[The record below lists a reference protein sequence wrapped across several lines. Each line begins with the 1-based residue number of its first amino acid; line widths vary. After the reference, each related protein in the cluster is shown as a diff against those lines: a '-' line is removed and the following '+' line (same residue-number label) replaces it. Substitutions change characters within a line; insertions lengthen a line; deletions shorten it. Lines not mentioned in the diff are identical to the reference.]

1 MRLWI
6 KLAAAGLV
14 LLAGVLGVVYQAT
27 SQLLAGAVTRQLQTR
42 GTELAGPLS
51 AALIAPLVLKDFA
64 TVQAVIDS
72 ATETGHLRS
81 LRLTDMRGRV
91 VAYSG
96 GLVVQNEP
104 LLGMP
109 YRDSHGQLWM
119 NFHTPLTAAG
129 QPLGEL
135 RYALSAEALSDN
147 LAELRRHLFKISAL
161 TVLVFGAL
169 VVLGSHRLTAPL
181 RRLTAAAR
189 QMQLGHYEVALA
201 PGGRDEIGQ
210 LSTSLAALRDAI
222 RERIGQLGLARDAA
236 ESANRAKSAFLANTS
251 HELRTP
257 LNGLLGMA
265 RLAQQPELDPERRSA
280 YLDLVV
286 DSAQSLA
293 DILSDTL
300 DLARIEAGKLVLTPQ
315 AFEPRQLLQ
324 RVVSAYRLLA
334 DGAGL
339 QLTLCVADAVPEVV
353 LGDALRVRQIA
364 SNFLANA
371 LKFTEQGRIT
381 VRLRR
386 EQDDRLRLSVQDT
399 GLGISPALAARL
411 FTPFTQADD
420 SSTRRHGGTGLGLAI
435 CRELAQRMGGE
446 VGVNSQ
452 PGLGSEFWALLQLPA
467 CAAPQVS
474 PVSVPAAAEVA
485 VLHGARVLLVEDN
498 PVNRVLACALLERW
512 GMQVTEAHDGQQAIT
527 AVQQAEDAGTPFA
540 VVLMDVQMPVMD
552 GHAATRA
559 LRTRHSASALPI
571 IALTAAALLS
581 ERDSALA
588 AGMNDFLTKPLD
600 ANNLRAVLCRHL
612 GAAAAEPLAPLAP
625 PATTE
630 LTPG

>member
-51 AALIAPLVLKDFA
+51 AALIAPLMLQDFA

-96 GLVVQNEP
+96 GLVVQNER
-104 LLGMP
+104 LLAMP
-109 YRDSHGQLWM
+109 YRDTHGQLWM
-119 NFHTPLTAAG
+119 NFHTALTVAG
-129 QPLGEL
+129 QPFGEL
-135 RYALSAEALSDN
+135 RYALSADALSDN
-147 LAELRRHLFKISAL
+147 LAELRSHLLKISVL
-161 TVLVFGAL
+161 TVAVFGAL
-169 VVLGSHRLTAPL
+169 VVLGSRWLTAPL

-189 QMQLGHYEVALA
+189 QMQHGHYEVTL
-201 PGGRDEIGQ
+201 PLGGRDEIGQ
-210 LSTSLAALRDAI
+210 LSTSLSALRDAI
-222 RERIGQLGLARDAA
+222 RDRISQLGSARDAA

-265 RLAQQPELDPERRSA
+265 RLAQQPDLDPERRRA

-286 DSAQSLA
+286 ESAQSLA

-300 DLARIEAGKLVLTPQ
+300 DLARIEAGKLALIPQ

-334 DGAGL
+334 DSAGL
-339 QLTLCVADAVPEVV
+339 QLELYVNDAVPEVV
-353 LGDALRVRQIA
+353 LGDALRVRQIL

-381 VRLRR
+381 VRLQR
-386 EQDDRLRLSVQDT
+386 EPDDRLRLSVQDT

-411 FTPFTQADD
+411 FTPFTQADE
-420 SSTRRHGGTGLGLAI
+420 SSTRRYGGTGLGLSI
-435 CRELAQRMGGE
+435 CRELAQRMGGD
-446 VGVNSQ
+446 VGVHSQ
-452 PGLGSEFWALLQLPA
+452 PGQGSEFWALLQLPA
-467 CAAPQVS
+467 CTAPLAN
-474 PVSVPAAAEVA
+474 PAPAPAAADVA
-485 VLHGARVLLVEDN
+485 ALRGARVLLVEDN
-498 PVNRVLACALLERW
+498 PVNRVLATALLERW

-527 AVQQAEDAGTPFA
+527 AVQQAEDEGAPFA
-540 VVLMDVQMPVMD
+540 IVLMDVQMPGMD
-552 GHAATRA
+552 GHTATRA
-559 LRTRHSASALPI
+559 LRRRYSDIELPI

-581 ERDSALA
+581 ERDSALE
-588 AGMNDFLTKPLD
+588 AGMNYFLTKPLD
-600 ANNLRAVLCRHL
+600 ANSLQTVLCRQL
-612 GAAAAEPLAPLAP
+612 CN
-625 PATTE
+625 PAQRSR
-630 LTPG
+630 

>member
-51 AALIAPLVLKDFA
+51 AALIAPLKLQDFA

-96 GLVVQNEP
+96 GLVVQNER
-104 LLGMP
+104 LLAMP
-109 YRDSHGQLWM
+109 YRDTHGQLWM
-119 NFHTPLTAAG
+119 NFHTALTVAG
-129 QPLGEL
+129 QPFGEL
-135 RYALSAEALSDN
+135 RYALSADALSDN
-147 LAELRRHLFKISAL
+147 LAELRSHLLKISVL
-161 TVLVFGAL
+161 TVAVFGAL
-169 VVLGSHRLTAPL
+169 VVLGSRWLTAPL

-189 QMQLGHYEVALA
+189 QMQHGHYEVTL
-201 PGGRDEIGQ
+201 PLGGRDEIGQ
-210 LSTSLAALRDAI
+210 LSTSLSALRDAI
-222 RERIGQLGLARDAA
+222 RDRISQLGSARDAA

-265 RLAQQPELDPERRSA
+265 RLAQQPDLDPERRRA

-286 DSAQSLA
+286 ESAQSLA

-300 DLARIEAGKLVLTPQ
+300 DLARIEAGKLALIPQ

-334 DGAGL
+334 DSAGL
-339 QLTLCVADAVPEVV
+339 QLELYVNDAVPEVV
-353 LGDALRVRQIA
+353 LGDALRVRQIL
-364 SNFLANA
+364 SNFLTNA

-381 VRLRR
+381 VRLQR
-386 EQDDRLRLSVQDT
+386 EPDDRLRLSVQDT

-411 FTPFTQADD
+411 FTPFTQADE
-420 SSTRRHGGTGLGLAI
+420 SSTRRYGGTGLGLSI
-435 CRELAQRMGGE
+435 CRELAQRMGGD
-446 VGVNSQ
+446 VGVHSQ
-452 PGLGSEFWALLQLPA
+452 PGQGSEFWALLQLPA
-467 CAAPQVS
+467 CTAPLAN
-474 PVSVPAAAEVA
+474 PAPAPAAADVA
-485 VLHGARVLLVEDN
+485 ALRGARVLLVEDN
-498 PVNRVLACALLERW
+498 PVNRVLATALLERW

-527 AVQQAEDAGTPFA
+527 AVQQAEDEGAPFA
-540 VVLMDVQMPVMD
+540 IVLMDVQMPGMD
-552 GHAATRA
+552 GHTATRA
-559 LRTRHSASALPI
+559 LRRRYSDIELPI

-581 ERDSALA
+581 ERDSALE
-588 AGMNDFLTKPLD
+588 AGMNYFLTKPLD
-600 ANNLRAVLCRHL
+600 ANSLQTVLCRQL
-612 GAAAAEPLAPLAP
+612 CN
-625 PATTE
+625 PAQRSR
-630 LTPG
+630 

>member
-14 LLAGVLGVVYQAT
+14 LLAGVLGVVYLAT

-51 AALIAPLVLKDFA
+51 AALIAPLKLQDFA

-96 GLVVQNEP
+96 GLVVQNER
-104 LLGMP
+104 LLAMP
-109 YRDSHGQLWM
+109 YRDTHGQLWM
-119 NFHTPLTAAG
+119 NFHTALTVAG
-129 QPLGEL
+129 QPFGEL
-135 RYALSAEALSDN
+135 RYALSADALSDN
-147 LAELRRHLFKISAL
+147 LAELRSHLLKISVL
-161 TVLVFGAL
+161 TVAVFGAL
-169 VVLGSHRLTAPL
+169 VVLGSRWLTAPL

-189 QMQLGHYEVALA
+189 QMQHGHYEVTL
-201 PGGRDEIGQ
+201 PLGGRDEIGQ
-210 LSTSLAALRDAI
+210 LSTSLSALRDAI
-222 RERIGQLGLARDAA
+222 RDRISQLGSARDAA

-265 RLAQQPELDPERRSA
+265 RLAQQPDLDPERRRA

-286 DSAQSLA
+286 ESAQSLA

-300 DLARIEAGKLVLTPQ
+300 DLARIEAGKLALIPQ

-334 DGAGL
+334 DSAGL
-339 QLTLCVADAVPEVV
+339 QLELYVNDAVPEVV
-353 LGDALRVRQIA
+353 LGDALRVRQIL

-381 VRLRR
+381 VRLQR
-386 EQDDRLRLSVQDT
+386 EPDDRLRLSVQDT
-399 GLGISPALAARL
+399 GLGISPVLAARL
-411 FTPFTQADD
+411 FTPFTQADE
-420 SSTRRHGGTGLGLAI
+420 SSTRRYGGTGLGLSI
-435 CRELAQRMGGE
+435 CRELAQRMGGD
-446 VGVNSQ
+446 VGVHSQ
-452 PGLGSEFWALLQLPA
+452 PGQGSEFWALLQLPA
-467 CAAPQVS
+467 CTAPLAN
-474 PVSVPAAAEVA
+474 PAPAPAAADVA
-485 VLHGARVLLVEDN
+485 ALRGARVLLVEDN
-498 PVNRVLACALLERW
+498 PVNRVLATALLERW

-527 AVQQAEDAGTPFA
+527 AVQQAEDEGAPFA
-540 VVLMDVQMPVMD
+540 IVLMDVQMPGMD
-552 GHAATRA
+552 GHTATRA
-559 LRTRHSASALPI
+559 LRRRYSDIELPI

-581 ERDSALA
+581 ERDSALE
-588 AGMNDFLTKPLD
+588 AGMNYFLTKPLD
-600 ANNLRAVLCRHL
+600 ANSLQTVLCRQL
-612 GAAAAEPLAPLAP
+612 CN
-625 PATTE
+625 PAQRSR
-630 LTPG
+630 